1 VSVDSKFKKSIFRGF
16 FQENS
21 IWMDFDRNIGGVPQS
36 PLDPLVA
43 ADPLIA

>member
-1 VSVDSKFKKSIFRGF
+1 
-16 FQENS
+16 
-21 IWMDFDRNIGGVPQS
+21 MDFDRNIGGVPQS